1 MRTFRTNLMPAI
13 AWSLALPLFAT
24 AAPLSAQTRVT
35 LPAGSVIMV
44 RTQTALESSTAQPG
58 QTFTTIVD
66 DTIRVDNY
74 TVIPAGTRIRGT
86 ITFVQPATSQQSG
99 FIGVNFD
106 RLTLNDGT
114 TYPIVAKL
122 TSTNAAE
129 RRQIDADPNARVVL
143 VGGRNGGGPSIAGAG
158 SASDPISGILAA
170 LGSLL
175 SSGRNVNV
183 SVPPGT
189 LLAVQLDQPVDL
201 RARGSQRP
209 ADAYSIYTAA
219 DRISAAQQALT
230 RLNYYRGAITGQLD
244 DATQRAIFEY
254 QTDKGLTATGN
265 LDYRTARSLGVLAN
279 SGAVITVPTT
289 SVAGAVLSV
298 AEASSVRRNAQ
309 ALVGRQRQDISVS
322 GLAQVNTRRRY
333 GSGDVDLWFAL
344 SAFADNASLYEQ
356 VVRGSGNSDASVQ
369 AGQAL
374 INAARRVDE
383 AMQQARPSSAV
394 RNSWAAIH
402 EQLGM
407 LDPGYSGR

>member
-1 MRTFRTNLMPAI
+1 MPAI

-99 FIGVNFD
+99 VIGVNFD

-394 RNSWAAIH
+394 RNSWATIH
-402 EQLGM
+402 QQLGM